1 MFLWNENSK
10 TDTAET
16 RSPAL
21 WSSSRMTST
30 VKQVLYKLLHIQKCS
45 YQNDLF
51 LWILKLN
58 LILKI
63 NKGSVTGFHSVL
75 GCRGCVVLGALL
87 WLFFS
92 FFAMNIPE
100 RFSEVK
106 FLVFSILVFCRVWV
120 TFLPVHHSTKQ
131 KVMMAVKVFSILIS
145 SAELL
150 GCIFVLKC
158 YIILIRPDSNSLK
171 KYRYKL
177 LYWNLNSFKFLDHIQ
192 YIFLLCQNKST
203 TKLYKNL
210 K

>member
-1 MFLWNENSK
+1 
-10 TDTAET
+10 
-16 RSPAL
+16 
-21 WSSSRMTST
+21 MTST
-30 VKQVLYKLLHIQKCS
+30 VKQVLYELLHIQKCS

-75 GCRGCVVLGALL
+75 GCRAVSFWELYSDFSS
-87 WLFFS
+87 LFFCHEYS
-92 FFAMNIPE
+92 WEIQWSQVP
-100 RFSEVK
+100 
-106 FLVFSILVFCRVWV
+106 SIQHSGVLQG
-120 TFLPVHHSTKQ
+120 LPVYHSTKQ
-131 KVMMAVKVFSILIS
+131 KVMMAVEVFSILIS

>member
-10 TDTAET
+10 TNTAET
-16 RSPAL
+16 CSLAL

-30 VKQVLYKLLHIQKCS
+30 VKQVLYELLHIQKCS

-92 FFAMNIPE
+92 FFCHEYSWEIQW
-100 RFSEVK
+100 SQVT
-106 FLVFSILVFCRVWV
+106 SIQHSGVLQGLGH
-120 TFLPVHHSTKQ
+120 LPPCPSQHQ
-131 KVMMAVKVFSILIS
+131 
-145 SAELL
+145 AEGHDGCGGLL
-150 GCIFVLKC
+150 HF
-158 YIILIRPDSNSLK
+158 D
-171 KYRYKL
+171 
-177 LYWNLNSFKFLDHIQ
+177 F
-192 YIFLLCQNKST
+192 
-203 TKLYKNL
+203 
-210 K
+210 